1 MQDFPYLFP
10 QEGGCGGFPPLR
22 NANTAFIALCF
33 FNGGNA
39 KESILAVMDE
49 TTLIQEGKLE
59 PRNGVYI
66 TAAYYAQTGNAA
78 VNKISAASKF
88 LKTLN
93 IGERMK
99 TLEFAKGENPLPV
112 ELLNSSVIVSQK
124 TNYLVAQ

>member
-1 MQDFPYLFP
+1 
-10 QEGGCGGFPPLR
+10 
-22 NANTAFIALCF
+22 
-33 FNGGNA
+33 
-39 KESILAVMDE
+39 MDE

-66 TAAYYAQTGNAA
+66 TAAYYAQTGNAV

-93 IGERMK
+93 IEERMK

-124 TNYLVAQ
+124 DKLLGCAISELQNNSLIMTEIDIVWKN

>member
-1 MQDFPYLFP
+1 MFP
-10 QEGGCGGFPPLR
+10 QEGGCGGFPLLR

-49 TTLIQEGKLE
+49 TTLIQEVKLE

-66 TAAYYAQTGNAA
+66 TAAHYAQTGNAA

-88 LKTLN
+88 
-93 IGERMK
+93 
-99 TLEFAKGENPLPV
+99 
-112 ELLNSSVIVSQK
+112 
-124 TNYLVAQ
+124 